1 TGLTGLNPLPVSL
14 AVSNLQ
20 PQTTYYYSTFATN
33 VAGSGT
39 GSYLSFST
47 PATNA
52 LLNNLTLSAGTP
64 SPVFA
69 SNTVSY
75 TTIVS
80 NEVTSLTATAT
91 LAQTNAVLKVN
102 GTTVTSGVASSAIN
116 LIVGTNV
123 LSVAVTAQ
131 DGVTT
136 NLYTV
141 SVWRYPLPPAATTL
155 VASGIT
161 STGATINGSVNPGGA
176 ADAYFRYGTT
186 SNEVATVSTLAG
198 GDTWGSAD
206 GTGTNALFRYLRGV
220 AVDGAGNVYVADYDN
235 NRIRKVTA
243 EGVVTTLAGSTA
255 GSVNGVGVAAQF
267 SSPSAIAVDSA
278 TNLYVADASNHRIRK
293 IALPTG
299 PVFAQS
305 GFTGQSALVSSN
317 VVTGLTPETTY
328 YYRAIGTNIA
338 GQTVGAVLT
347 FTTPSTNAALSALVA
362 NVGTLT
368 PAFAAGT
375 GTYWTGVS
383 NGVTNMTITATVAQS
398 NATVKVNGTTV
409 ASGTAS
415 GWISLVVGTSSI
427 PVEVTAQDGTTI
439 TTYTVVVIR
448 EGRAPVFTT
457 LAAGSIGSNV
467 VTLSVSMTPYDLPT
481 GSFFQYGTVTNLTG
495 VTFSTLMDGVWN
507 GMAPV
512 AITNLVTELI
522 PDATYYYRAGVTN
535 RIGTNYSDI
544 LSFST
549 LPVNR
554 APELAVGITN
564 LVATYNSAFSYTF
577 LAGTFTDPDNNSLT
591 YIAYG
596 LPGGI
601 TLNSGTR
608 TFSGTPTA
616 AGSNWVAL
624 VASDS
629 FLTTTNTFLFVVGK
643 AAASVEL
650 AALSQTYSGT

>member
-1 TGLTGLNPLPVSL
+1 NGPYGVAVDGAGNVYVADQTNHRIRKVTPAGVVTTLAGSGAATFSDGTGIAASFRYPQGVAVDGEGNVYVADALNSRIRKITSDGVVTTLAGGSAGFADGTGAAASLSYPSGIALDASTNLYVSDYGNNAIRKITPAGLVSTLAGGTQGSADGTGAAAQFDQPQGIAVDAATNVYVYSKNRIRKVTPAGVVTTLAGSGTVSSIDGTGAAASFNGGYGGLTVDAAGSLYVCDIMSVRKVTSAGVVTTIAGSGVNGGHVDGDGSVARFGTLRGLALDSNNNLFLADGGTFQSIRRVTIPTITSVVLAVTGLTGLNPLPVSL

-220 AVDGAGNVYVADYDN
+220 AVD
-235 NRIRKVTA
+235 
-243 EGVVTTLAGSTA
+243 
-255 GSVNGVGVAAQF
+255 
-267 SSPSAIAVDSA
+267 
-278 TNLYVADASNHRIRK
+278 
-293 IALPTG
+293 
-299 PVFAQS
+299 
-305 GFTGQSALVSSN
+305 
-317 VVTGLTPETTY
+317 
-328 YYRAIGTNIA
+328 
-338 GQTVGAVLT
+338 
-347 FTTPSTNAALSALVA
+347 
-362 NVGTLT
+362 
-368 PAFAAGT
+368 
-375 GTYWTGVS
+375 
-383 NGVTNMTITATVAQS
+383 
-398 NATVKVNGTTV
+398 
-409 ASGTAS
+409 
-415 GWISLVVGTSSI
+415 
-427 PVEVTAQDGTTI
+427 
-439 TTYTVVVIR
+439 
-448 EGRAPVFTT
+448 
-457 LAAGSIGSNV
+457 
-467 VTLSVSMTPYDLPT
+467 
-481 GSFFQYGTVTNLTG
+481 
-495 VTFSTLMDGVWN
+495 
-507 GMAPV
+507 
-512 AITNLVTELI
+512 
-522 PDATYYYRAGVTN
+522 
-535 RIGTNYSDI
+535 
-544 LSFST
+544 
-549 LPVNR
+549 
-554 APELAVGITN
+554 
-564 LVATYNSAFSYTF
+564 
-577 LAGTFTDPDNNSLT
+577 
-591 YIAYG
+591 
-596 LPGGI
+596 
-601 TLNSGTR
+601 
-608 TFSGTPTA
+608 
-616 AGSNWVAL
+616 
-624 VASDS
+624 
-629 FLTTTNTFLFVVGK
+629 
-643 AAASVEL
+643 
-650 AALSQTYSGT
+650 